1 MAEGS
6 LWIMAMVLNKYLLY
20 LAIAASAG
28 SVFMLAQVQVQAN
41 PLQRF
46 SWYYGLYGSALGLVL
61 AGVDFFLQV
70 GLFAEAGW
78 AGLLDPVYIQM
89 IWDSPLGGQLV
100 LRVLGL
106 LLLILVIG
114 WSGWRQQVLQWQGLV
129 AVLALGL
136 LCFSCLQAG
145 HTVEQA
151 SWVHWALS
159 VHFLIG
165 LWWLGCLWPLALSC
179 QGLEPVRLQQLMQGF
194 GMLAS
199 WLVPIL
205 LMAGLGLAYTL
216 TGTLAHL
223 FTSTHGQLLLAKII
237 LVGGL
242 LGSAA
247 YHKLKLVPHLTEPHR
262 PQTLQRSIYRELWL
276 GLAVLLLTA
285 VLSSMVGPATLM
297 P

>member
-1 MAEGS
+1 MVEGS
-6 LWIMAMVLNKYLLY
+6 PWVIAIVLNKYLLY

-28 SVFMLAQVQVQAN
+28 SVFMLAQVQAK
-41 PLQRF
+41 PLRRF
-46 SWYYGLYGSALGLVL
+46 SWHYGLYGSALGLVL
-61 AGVDFFLQV
+61 AVVDFFLQV

-78 AGLLDPVYIQM
+78 AGLLDSSYILM
-89 IWDSPLGGQLV
+89 IWDSPLGGQLM

-114 WSGWRQQVLQWQGLV
+114 WSGWRQHVLRWQGSV
-129 AVLALGL
+129 AVLALAL

-145 HTVEQA
+145 HTVEQT

-159 VHFLIG
+159 LHFLIG
-165 LWWLGCLWPLALSC
+165 LWWVGCLWPLALSC
-179 QGLEPVRLQQLMQGF
+179 QALEPVRLQQLMQGF
-194 GMLAS
+194 GVIAS

-216 TGTLAHL
+216 TGTLEHL
-223 FTSTHGQLLLAKII
+223 FTSTHGQLLLAKMI

-247 YHKLKLVPHLTEPHR
+247 YHKLKLVPQLTEPHR
-262 PQTLQRSIYRELWL
+262 PQILQRSIYRELGL

-297 P
+297 N